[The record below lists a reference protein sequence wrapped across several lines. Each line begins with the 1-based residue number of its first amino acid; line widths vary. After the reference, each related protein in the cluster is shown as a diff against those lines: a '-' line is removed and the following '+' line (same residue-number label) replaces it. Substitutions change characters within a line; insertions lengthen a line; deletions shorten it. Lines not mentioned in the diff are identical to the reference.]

1 MDYIGI
7 AEAEV
12 WILHGNCIID
22 HFDKVEFL
30 KIPGNSY
37 QRRQYAM
44 VTFQLNKTREVG

>member
-12 WILHGNCIID
+12 LLIHGNCIID
-22 HFDKVEFL
+22 HFDKAEFL

-37 QRRQYAM
+37 QRRKHAIA
-44 VTFQLNKTREVG
+44 TFHLNKTRGVG